1 MADYDTSVGV
11 QLYDDFS
18 KIQSEL
24 PKLIAKL
31 NELKTVL
38 GTISG
43 IKIDSRQ
50 IANMTSQVNKL
61 VSNLNG
67 IKDIKNVFN
76 EMNKSLNG
84 INSTNIKSMR
94 EEIAKLKQQ
103 YKSYIDTLNKNNGT
117 SIKNSNI
124 QNKTPYNSTLNAND
138 LYGTKNQNIISYIR
152 QMNEGISSIDKNA
165 RNTKRSIS
173 DMFSIGKMY
182 FFFNYAKQMFRGLGN
197 IITSAMDFTET
208 ENYFARAMGN
218 MYDRAMEFQ
227 NKLTEMYGMSANTMM
242 NAQASYKNMIG
253 SLGGLSDEMAYKLS
267 ETVTKMTLDFSS
279 LYNVDFES
287 ATQKFQ
293 SALSKQVR
301 PIRST
306 SGYDITQSVLGATAS
321 SLGIDRSISQMNEL
335 EKRLLVI
342 LTLMQQMRNSGAMND
357 FSRTIEQ
364 PANQLRILQEQLQE
378 VGRWIGSVFYGTI
391 GAILP
396 YVNGFVMAI
405 KELVKT
411 FALFV
416 GFEIPDS
423 SGTTGTIL
431 DNYGDSIDNI
441 NSGISSAGANTDKA
455 TKKAKEWKNVLMGF
469 DVANVLPDQSSSDSG
484 SSGSGGA
491 GGTGGM
497 SVDPRILD
505 ALNKY
510 KYLFDDIH
518 MKAIDIRNEL
528 LKWADI
534 AGKAINENIF
544 KPIQNS
550 WKKYGPSTIKNWKDS
565 FDDLQ
570 HIASGVFDVVGNK
583 WKPFFSS
590 ASDLFF
596 SLLDT
601 ASLVTSTVTSFF
613 RNVWDSGGNYFLEGI
628 FDLSTSFIKL
638 ATAINDEFIKPVVSG
653 FKNTFGVVLGK
664 ILGTVL
670 GMLGKFMTAL
680 SKLVT
685 WISKNTTAVKLLGT
699 ALTTAF
705 TVIQIGKI
713 SQLWNSMSNGLSITQ
728 KLTRLFVEH
737 TKIGEKLFLAYADGS
752 GKFNILKNA
761 WNSGLGVVRNFL
773 TNLSNMINKTDLAVV
788 STDALT
794 TSTTSMTLAQ
804 KLCATATGVLQ
815 TALSFLA
822 AHPLVAVGLAVGTV
836 VTGLMA
842 FSTAQGNAKR
852 SIEDCSE
859 EIQQQYED
867 FKSLSEG
874 IDSAKDSMQSQIDD
888 TNVQVE
894 LIQKYIDKL
903 HEMEDEDG
911 YVKNIESA
919 KTLISEINGILPD
932 TVSITEDGKVAW
944 QKSNEQIQKSIE
956 LLKQQAK
963 QQAYQEVYIE
973 SLKAQI
979 QQEQKLNEAKEKLND
994 LYEQAEASYN
1004 EYLESF
1010 ENGTRRY
1017 DEQKLS
1023 YDEYIE
1029 SLKNGNTELSDQ
1041 ITLVNE
1047 MQGEFDK
1054 TSQSVSY
1061 YSDKLDE
1068 AVESIGQTTEA
1079 TKEMS
1084 ASTEK
1089 AYENI
1094 GKSGQK
1100 EIGKVISSLKDYDK
1114 KIDETGK
1121 KQEKNSDK
1129 QIKTYQK
1136 ERSLKLL
1143 ELTKM
1148 ADDYGLTYDQIIDL
1162 AQSKGIDLSEQE
1174 QSTMK
1179 AILEVYKNG
1188 GKNAG
1193 DNYIDRLTQEINNG
1207 KSDTINSAVSNV
1219 NSANSAISK
1228 LPLSIKS
1235 VVESATSKA
1244 KTVVSN
1250 AQKNIGNINIKSTV
1264 KEAANAKTAGKNAGK
1279 SFKNGFSSVLSTIQT
1294 TINGVTSLIGSI
1306 RLFASGGF
1314 PDVGQMFIAREA
1326 GPELVGTMNG
1336 RTAVANNYQI
1346 ENGIYRAVRQA
1357 MLEGKAY
1364 EKGGDLYITI
1374 QNEDGSK
1381 IEKVIKNYNEYMKH
1395 TGGKGGFII

>member
-138 LYGTKNQNIISYIR
+138 LYGTKNQNITSYIR
-152 QMNEGISSIDKNA
+152 HMNEGISSIDKNA

-431 DNYGDSIDNI
+431 DSYGDSIDNI

-565 FDDLQ
+565 FNDLQ

-670 GMLGKFMTAL
+670 GLLGKFMTAL

-699 ALTTAF
+699 ALTTFF

-761 WNSGLGVVRNFL
+761 WNSGLGVISNLMARLRDTVSQTKTYQMAIGGATTT
-773 TNLSNMINKTDLAVV
+773 TNG
-788 STDALT
+788 
-794 TSTTSMTLAQ
+794 MTLAQ
-804 KLCATATGVLQ
+804 QLCSGATTLLQ
-815 TALSFLA
+815 NALNFLA
-822 AHPLVAVGLAVGTV
+822 SHPLVAVGLAIGTLITSLTLFASKQNDV
-836 VTGLMA
+836 E
-842 FSTAQGNAKR
+842 SKI
-852 SIEDCSE
+852 SSCSE

-867 FKSLSEG
+867 FKNLASS
-874 IDSAKDSMQSQIDD
+874 IDD
-888 TNVQVE
+888 IINSSNEQITSTEAQIAVA
-894 LIQKYIDKL
+894 QKYITKL
-903 HEMEDEDG
+903 REMEDKDG

-919 KTLISEINGILPD
+919 KTLISEINKILPN
-932 TVSITEDGKVAW
+932 TVSITEDGEIAW
-944 QKSNEQIQKSIE
+944 KKNNEQIQKSID
-956 LLKQQAK
+956 LLRKQAQ
-963 QQAYQEVYIE
+963 QQAYQETYTQLIKTEIE
-973 SLKAQI
+973 LG
-979 QQEQKLNEAKEKLND
+979 QKLNEQKREQEKLQNEYNDAVRKENEFFEERHIHSKTLQEDVLEASKKLKEQNALVDESQKKYDEAHNKVIDFEGALDEVIDSLDNTSAATTKLND
-994 LYEQAEASYN
+994 D
-1004 EYLESF
+1004 
-1010 ENGTRRY
+1010 T
-1017 DEQKLS
+1017 
-1023 YDEYIE
+1023 
-1029 SLKNGNTELSDQ
+1029 
-1041 ITLVNE
+1041 
-1047 MQGEFDK
+1047 
-1054 TSQSVSY
+1054 
-1061 YSDKLDE
+1061 
-1068 AVESIGQTTEA
+1068 QTA
-1079 TKEMS
+1079 F
-1084 ASTEK
+1084 
-1089 AYENI
+1089 ENI
-1094 GKSGQK
+1094 GKNGQK
-1100 EIGKVISSLKDYDK
+1100 EINKVISSLKNYDK

-1129 QIKTYQK
+1129 QVKSYQK

-1148 ADDYGLTYDQIIDL
+1148 ADDYELTYENIVNL
-1162 AQSKGIDLSEQE
+1162 AESNGIKLNEKE
-1174 QSTMK
+1174 KSTMK